1 MSDLVKEYKLRLEEL
16 NRGNKELY
24 EGELSNIQDIVN
36 KYNNLEEC
44 KMPLIYKILVHLAII
59 TYFGYIIYK
68 YGSF

>member
-44 KMPLIYKILVHLAII
+44 KMPLIYKILIHLAII
-59 TYFGYIIYK
+59 TYFGLLTYK